1 MEAKATAR
9 TVLIAPRKARLVVN
23 LVRGK
28 DVSDAM
34 AILNNLNKK
43 SARLTK
49 KVLVSA
55 VANAENN
62 FKMDKNNLY
71 VKEAYINDGPIMKRR
86 RIGSRSHI
94 DGMRVGIIKD
104 WQAKWYSNNKDFSK
118 YLGNDLKIRK
128 YLDKRLKDAS
138 VSNINIQRDN
148 KKTEIVIYTAKPG
161 VVIGHGGEEIEK
173 LKKELCKLTGEN
185 IVVSIFEI
193 KNPDMV
199 AQLVANN
206 VAKQIENRGSYRMA
220 QKRAI
225 RNTMKAGAKGIKIL
239 ASGRLNGV
247 DIARSEVY
255 SEGTVPLHTLR
266 ADIDYA
272 TAEADTTFGKIGIK
286 VWIYKGEVLPKK
298 NVKGGSRHATNAKK
312 N

>member
-1 MEAKATAR
+1 MGQK
-9 TVLIAPRKARLVVN
+9 VN
-23 LVRGK
+23 
-28 DVSDAM
+28 
-34 AILNNLNKK
+34 
-43 SARLTK
+43 
-49 KVLVSA
+49 
-55 VANAENN
+55 
-62 FKMDKNNLY
+62 
-71 VKEAYINDGPIMKRR
+71 P
-86 RIGSRSHI
+86 H
-94 DGMRVGIIKD
+94 GMRVGIIKD

-225 RNTMKAGAKGIKIL
+225 RNTMKAGAKGIKTQV
-239 ASGRLNGV
+239 SGRLNGAE
-247 DIARSEVY
+247 IARSEGY
-255 SEGTVPLHTLR
+255 TEGTVPLHTLR

-272 TAEADTTFGKIGIK
+272 HKEADTIYGKIGVK
-286 VWIYKGEVLPKK
+286 VWIYKGEILPAKG
-298 NVKGGSRHATNAKK
+298 NKGGKK
-312 N
+312 DVTTKEN